1 MLSNK
6 NIIVTGSSSGI
17 GLSITKALLKNKANV
32 LGISRR
38 NPNFSNKNYHH
49 IQFDLSNIE
58 TEYEKLNSYIK
69 EKPIDGLMKNIMTEK
84 VDQHHQDWHFAEEG
98 LTIELP
104 LNSDE
109 IVMSNFDA

>member
-58 TEYEKLNSYIK
+58 TEYEKLTTYK
-69 EKPIDGLMKNIMTEK
+69 RKTY
-84 VDQHHQDWHFAEEG
+84 
-98 LTIELP
+98 
-104 LNSDE
+104 
-109 IVMSNFDA
+109 